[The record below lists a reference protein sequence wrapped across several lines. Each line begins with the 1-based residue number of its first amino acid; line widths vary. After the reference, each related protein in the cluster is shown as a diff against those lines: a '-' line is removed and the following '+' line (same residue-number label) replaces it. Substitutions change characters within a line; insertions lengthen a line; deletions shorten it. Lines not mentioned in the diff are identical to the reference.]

1 MERTS
6 LTYKTYLEILNR
18 ELVCAMGCTEPIAI
32 AYCAAAARRA
42 LGALPTCIEVAASGN
57 IIKNVKSVI
66 VPNTGGLREMCIRD
80 SFDNLSQRFYF
91 RIAQVFAVIFII
103 IIAFAHDRIHIVK
116 GIVQKITAI
125 LNIKLVRT
133 YGLRIAC
140 GWRHGINRE

>member
-57 IIKNVKSVI
+57 IIKNVKSVV
-66 VPNTGGLREMCIRD
+66 VPNTGHLRGTAAAALAGFTAALPESARDTAAVTAACDLSEGGLR
-80 SFDNLSQRFYF
+80 LL
-91 RIAQVFAVIFII
+91 AA
-103 IIAFAHDRIHIVK
+103 
-116 GIVQKITAI
+116 T
-125 LNIKLVRT
+125 RT
-133 YGLRIAC
+133 RGCRLC
-140 GWRHGINRE
+140 PM

>member
-57 IIKNVKSVI
+57 IITVSYTHLTLPTRSDV
-66 VPNTGGLREMCIRD
+66 
-80 SFDNLSQRFYF
+80 
-91 RIAQVFAVIFII
+91 
-103 IIAFAHDRIHIVK
+103 
-116 GIVQKITAI
+116 
-125 LNIKLVRT
+125 
-133 YGLRIAC
+133 
-140 GWRHGINRE
+140 

>member
-66 VPNTGGLREMCIRD
+66 VPNTGG
-80 SFDNLSQRFYF
+80 
-91 RIAQVFAVIFII
+91 
-103 IIAFAHDRIHIVK
+103 H
-116 GIVQKITAI
+116 
-125 LNIKLVRT
+125 
-133 YGLRIAC
+133 C
-140 GWRHGINRE
+140 GGCGNRRAGGRRGRGAAGCVPCDA